1 MTNSVK
7 EKEDVIEFFCDE
19 ISVCMVVGNTMISC
33 LECSTDYS
41 PRVIEIELNGELIY
55 KQVDGEV
62 ILDTTDKCPE
72 LKALEFANIGGYTSL
87 VLFNN
92 HQ

>member
-1 MTNSVK
+1 MNGLVK
-7 EKEDVIEFFCDE
+7 EKEDVIEFFCDD
-19 ISVCMVVGNTMISC
+19 ISVCMVVGNTMTDC
-33 LECSTDYS
+33 LECSADYS
-41 PRVIEIELNGELIY
+41 PRVIEIELAGELIY

-72 LKALEFANIGGYTSL
+72 LKALEFANIGGHTSL
-87 VLFNN
+87 AILNN